1 MIPQDLKYTN
11 DHEWVRV
18 TEDNVAVVGI
28 TYFAQDQLG
37 DIVFVEVPEVGKL
50 YSQGES
56 LGTVESVKT
65 VSDMYAPVSGE
76 VIEVNPCLCE
86 DNDEFTPE
94 VINQEPF
101 GKGWIARIKM
111 SNPAD
116 LDNLLDA
123 AAYKKIT
130 EDA

>member
-37 DIVFVEVPEVGKL
+37 DIVFVEVPEVGKT
-50 YSQGES
+50 YTKGET

-76 VIEVNPCLCE
+76 IIEVNPCLCE
-86 DNDEFTPE
+86 DSEEFTPE
-94 VINQEPF
+94 IINQEPF
-101 GKGWIARIKM
+101 GQGWIARIKM
-111 SNPAD
+111 SDPAE
-116 LDNLLDA
+116 LDELLDA

>member
-28 TYFAQDQLG
+28 TDFAQDQLG

-65 VSDMYAPVSGE
+65 VLL
-76 VIEVNPCLCE
+76 I
-86 DNDEFTPE
+86 TP
-94 VINQEPF
+94 
-101 GKGWIARIKM
+101 
-111 SNPAD
+111 
-116 LDNLLDA
+116 
-123 AAYKKIT
+123 
-130 EDA
+130 